1 MSRQAHAIKEKQQEY
16 SRQGYERRDLRCWTA
31 HGKYARQQYRGK
43 QEHNEAISEDTSEH
57 PSALTVAI
65 AYCNTSDVAPQRILR

>member
-1 MSRQAHAIKEKQQEY
+1 MSRQAHAIEEKQQED
-16 SRQGYERRDLRCWTA
+16 SGQGYERRDLRCLTA
-31 HGKYARQQYRGK
+31 HGKDARQQYRGK

-65 AYCNTSDVAPQRILR
+65 AYCNTSDVALQRILR